1 MNSDNQEAGGGEENP
16 HTILRARIALL
27 ATALGGPDYTSTLD
41 PPPYK
46 LGDDCLACLKD
57 LKRWFKLVDDQQ
69 NTWEVAMAAGEYK
82 ILTDDLIPILID
94 WETKSS
100 LEAKLRKKNPTIEQ
114 PNVMRNKIYYDKVA
128 LHCLQLLVLMTWPL
142 ILTDQSS
149 SNQVNYYTDLKKY
162 QLVYKKAILS
172 TEKGK
177 VLKAINRLVTNVMK
191 IDRLSRTP
199 RDNMIIKLALNFFR
213 NLIAIEPGEVM
224 ITSKKKPSATKG
236 LSSMDTLSP
245 NVSMDDISLNTVV
258 NCFHKNKV
266 LTLILTLSN
275 LLTTEFDQDFI
286 NMPILEI
293 MFYLTKDTNQKLL
306 FQRVH
311 ESSHGNDPSDTTGGY
326 KVYSSV
332 PEMQLKDLLQKE
344 LQMKKHLIK
353 NTSSRHSRFGAM
365 LSIQTDDQTRLT
377 VSGAQNI
384 LNDSTALDKLDN
396 SKKWNKRIT
405 RTRDDPLEEGLPNSL
420 LNAQGSFLLLQGHTI
435 EIFTKFI
442 NNFIDSSFNII
453 LHSVTNYM
461 TTEQDKIVMVEQI
474 EFLLFFAWF
483 LKYQILR
490 SGINKDADMAP
501 VSEALRETSFILVS
515 HLLRTAFEMN
525 NWIVVHAAM
534 IAFNELLI
542 LVNNEKNNEA
552 DLDDIEF
559 ILSRLFSDER
569 IQLLSNLPKTAG
581 KHTPQYMMSCIDLT
595 HTVLKTLEQYATDGH
610 KLVVAG
616 KPRRKK
622 SLNFTE
628 VDIQR
633 VMEEDRVDRDEAID
647 ILTPHQTEMEVD
659 FEKVQNSYINDFTIE
674 TYITFL
680 GRFRELENDQIKKII
695 AFFHRVL
702 IQAKEEAYLFRL
714 DLIVLFRDMLSD
726 NGIEKTARVRK
737 HVEQFSN
744 YYLQRLKSRVKK
756 SPSWIM
762 ELLFPSIH
770 DAELSYYQRYGEKK
784 PNSKENEHGV
794 PPSIFKELPDE
805 EMLPESAVRD
815 MKFGILVA
823 TLIDDAK
830 SDYLDELIRHLSKSI
845 DLFKSWLTVH
855 VLNENETANPPNE
868 KFSMPKEIGNP
879 LLSDRDFRALLKL
892 IGYEIPMSP
901 LDSCYLPGNIEYPDL
916 QESLELLRKY
926 TTISF
931 ETPNGLPAASYLIR
945 PRKDHSQIDGESD
958 GWTGH
963 DHYDYHDPSV
973 VRDEDIDDDEYFKDL
988 ENGSSSHKMGGRKG
1002 IATSKKKKH
1011 PSVKSK
1017 HKSKSRYESKDNSAS
1032 PSHKQQ
1038 SEVYSKEYIDSD
1050 EEDEPF
1056 DPIFFENEMY
1066 LRWLL
1071 DRHGGQL
1078 SPENYNNF
1086 GKFASERFQNK
1097 GSIIND
1103 YTELFG
1109 GPVPSVSS
1117 LHSSD
1122 NVIGASANKALLHI
1136 NEKIEEEVLR
1146 SVADEDNNSDNVNIS
1161 AATQSNNE
1169 IEKTRLHNVNLDLP
1183 AAPPSDE
1190 EQEETLIS
1198 DTEYQLSASLSK
1210 ESFKRPH
1217 EDESSDDKNDEDG
1230 LSVRKSKVRKV
1241 ALSDDEDD
1249 KQFNS

>member
-1 MNSDNQEAGGGEENP
+1 MESNTNDAAEGQQSP

-27 ATALGGPDYTSTLD
+27 ATAIGGPDYTSTSD
-41 PPPYK
+41 PLPYK

-94 WETKSS
+94 WETKSA
-100 LEAKLRKKNPTIEQ
+100 LEVKLKKKNQSSEQ
-114 PNVMRNKIYYDKVA
+114 SKVMRNKTYYDKVA

-142 ILTDQSS
+142 ILTEQSS

-162 QLVYKKAILS
+162 QLIYKNAILS
-172 TEKGK
+172 TENGK

-224 ITSKKKPSATKG
+224 ITSKKKPSTTKG
-236 LSSMDTLSP
+236 LSSMDTLPP
-245 NVSMDDISLNTVV
+245 NISMDDISLNTVV

-266 LTLILTLSN
+266 FTLILTLSN

-293 MFYLTKDTNQKLL
+293 VFYLTKDTNQNLL
-306 FQRVH
+306 SQHLF
-311 ESSHGNDPSDTTGGY
+311 EETSNEPKNGY
-326 KVYSSV
+326 KIHSSI

-365 LSIQTDDQTRLT
+365 LSIQTDDATRLT

-384 LNDSTALDKLDN
+384 LNESTALDKLDN
-396 SKKWNKRIT
+396 RKKWNKRVT

-420 LNAQGSFLLLQGHTI
+420 LNAQGSTFLLLQGHTI
-435 EIFTKFI
+435 KIFTNFI

-461 TTEQDKIVMVEQI
+461 TTEQDKIVVVEQI

-490 SGINKDADMAP
+490 SSIDKEADMSP
-501 VSEALRETSFILVS
+501 VSEALRETSFILIS
-515 HLLRTAFEMN
+515 HLLRTSFEMK
-525 NWIVVHAAM
+525 NWIVVHASM

-552 DLDDIEF
+552 DLDDVEF

-569 IQLLSNLPKTAG
+569 IQLLSNLPRTAN

-595 HTVLKTLEQYATDGH
+595 HTVLKTLEQHATDGH
-610 KLVVAG
+610 KLVVEG
-616 KPRRKK
+616 KRRNKK
-622 SLNFTE
+622 SLQFTE
-628 VDIQR
+628 DDIKR

-647 ILTPHQTEMEVD
+647 ILTSHNTEMEID
-659 FEKVQNSYINDFTIE
+659 FKKVQNSYINDLTIE

-680 GRFRELENDQIKKII
+680 SRFKELENSQIKKII
-695 AFFHRVL
+695 AFFHRVF

-714 DLIVLFRDMLSD
+714 DIIVLLRDMLSD
-726 NGIEKTARVRK
+726 NGIEKTSRVRK

-744 YYLQRLKSRVKK
+744 YYLQRLKSRMKK
-756 SPSWIM
+756 SPSWMI

-784 PNSKENEHGV
+784 PSSKESEHGAI
-794 PPSIFKELPDE
+794 PSIFKKLPDE
-805 EMLPESAVRD
+805 EMLPESAVKD

-823 TLIDDAK
+823 TLIDDSK
-830 SDYLDELIRHLSKSI
+830 NDYLDELIKHLSKSI
-845 DLFKSWLTVH
+845 DIFKAWLTVH
-855 VLNENETANPPNE
+855 VLNENETANAPNE
-868 KFSMPKEIGNP
+868 IFTLPSEFGNP

-892 IGYEIPMSP
+892 IGYQIPMSP
-901 LDSCYLPGNIEYPDL
+901 GDSCYLPGDIEYPSL
-916 QESLELLRKY
+916 QESLELLKKY
-926 TTISF
+926 TTTSF

-945 PRKDHSQIDGESD
+945 PRNYHNQSDGETD

-963 DHYDYHDPSV
+963 DHYDYDDPSII
-973 VRDEDIDDDEYFKDL
+973 RDEDLGDDEYFKEL
-988 ENGSSSHKMGGRKG
+988 ENGSSSHKKGGPRG
-1002 IATSKKKKH
+1002 IATSKKKMHLSK
-1011 PSVKSK
+1011 KSK
-1017 HKSKSRYESKDNSAS
+1017 HKTKSRYESKDGDSKKS
-1032 PSHKQQ
+1032 DKQH

-1078 SPENYNNF
+1078 SPENYNRF
-1086 GKFASERFQNK
+1086 GKFASERFANK
-1097 GSIIND
+1097 GNVIND
-1103 YTELFG
+1103 YESLFG
-1109 GPVPSVSS
+1109 GAVPSVSS
-1117 LHSSD
+1117 LQNSD
-1122 NVIGASANKALLHI
+1122 NVVGASANKTLLHM
-1136 NEKIEEEVLR
+1136 NQKIEDEVLY
-1146 SVADEDNNSDNVNIS
+1146 SVAEEEAQNSTIQTPSATPLSDSGED
-1161 AATQSNNE
+1161 
-1169 IEKTRLHNVNLDLP
+1169 
-1183 AAPPSDE
+1183 
-1190 EQEETLIS
+1190 ETLIS
-1198 DTEYQLSASLSK
+1198 DIEYQSDTSPIV
-1210 ESFKRPH
+1210 ETTKRPRVH
-1217 EDESSDDKNDEDG
+1217 DSDEEEEKEVDEDSIGEGDEDG
-1230 LSVRKSKVRKV
+1230 LHIRKSKVRKV
-1241 ALSDDEDD
+1241 NLSDEEDD
-1249 KQFNS
+1249 E